1 MVHCSACYN
10 IYHVLF
16 NYCVS
21 RRNSVLP
28 QPCAASQKTDEYLA
42 GSQLGLAASCTLS
55 KVA

>member
-1 MVHCSACYN
+1 MVYCSSRYN

-16 NYCVS
+16 IFCV